1 MAAKRKRKI
10 RVAFRKNRQKR
21 TRSGDLTRQ
30 IHSQLDELDQLETG
44 ERISGKGELTRHRT
58 IIAEEDGDG
67 SIPLRQVDESACLKG
82 RVRYAIGANNCQVET
97 PDGRLYQCTVRRVL
111 RTLLRQTRSPVVA
124 GDIVLFQPEGDAEGV
139 IERVEPRRGTLSRVS
154 RGLEHVI
161 AANSDQALI
170 VGSAAEPQLKPS
182 LIDRFLVSAGK
193 GGLHV
198 IICINKVDLA
208 DAAALQPLAGTY
220 ARLGYD
226 VVLTSATEG
235 YGVDHVKRL
244 LRGRQTLIA
253 GQSGVGKS
261 SLLNAIQPGLGL
273 ATSSVSRDSGKGRHT
288 TRVAEL
294 FPLAEGGAVIDTP
307 GIRQFELWDVI
318 AEEVE
323 AYFVEF
329 RPFVA
334 MCRFPDCSH
343 THEDGCAVKQ
353 AVVECRIARQRYE
366 SYVRIMSGDS

>member
-1 MAAKRKRKI
+1 MAGKRKKKI

-30 IHSQLDELDQLETG
+30 IRNDLDELDQIESG

-58 IIAEEDGDG
+58 IIADEDGTG
-67 SIPLRQVDESACLKG
+67 VLRQVDEAACLRG
-82 RVRYAIGANNCQVET
+82 RVRSAIGANNCQVET
-97 PDGRLYQCTVRRVL
+97 PDGKLYQCTVRRVL
-111 RTLLRQTRSPVVA
+111 RTLLRQARSPVVA
-124 GDIVLFQPEGDAEGV
+124 GDLVLFQPEGDSTGV
-139 IERVEPRRGTLSRVS
+139 IERVEPRHGTLSRVS

-208 DAAALQPLAGTY
+208 DAATLQPVAGMY
-220 ARLGYD
+220 GRLGYD
-226 VVLTSATEG
+226 VVMTSATEG
-235 YGVDHVKRL
+235 HGVDHLRRL
-244 LRGRQTLIA
+244 LQGRQTLVA

-261 SLLNAIQPGLGL
+261 SLLNAVQPGLGR
-273 ATSSVSRDSGKGRHT
+273 AISGVSRDSGKGRHT
-288 TRVAEL
+288 TRVTEL
-294 FPLAEGGAVIDTP
+294 IPLADGGSVIDTP

-323 AYFVEF
+323 AYFIEF

-334 MCRFPDCSH
+334 LCRFPDCSH
-343 THEDGCAVKQ
+343 THEDDCAVKQ
-353 AVVECRIARQRYE
+353 AVAEGRIAAHRYE
-366 SYVRIMSGDS
+366 SYVRIMS

>member
-1 MAAKRKRKI
+1 MADKRKKKV

-21 TRSGDLTRQ
+21 TRSGNLTRQ
-30 IHSQLDELDQLETG
+30 IRDDLDELDQFDTG

-58 IIAEEDGDG
+58 IIADDEGGDV
-67 SIPLRQVDESACLKG
+67 LRKVDESACLKG
-82 RVRYAIGANNCQVET
+82 RVRFAIGANNCQVET

-111 RTLLRQTRSPVVA
+111 RTLLRQTRSPVVT
-124 GDIVLFQPEGDAEGV
+124 GDNVLFQPEGDAEGV

-198 IICINKVDLA
+198 IICINKVDLT
-208 DAAALQPLAGTY
+208 DAAALQTVAGTY

-226 VVLTSATEG
+226 VVMTSAIEG
-235 YGVDHVKRL
+235 HGVDHLRRL
-244 LRGRQTLIA
+244 LHGRQTLVA

-261 SLLNAIQPGLGL
+261 SLLNAIQPGLGR

-288 TRVAEL
+288 TRVTEL
-294 FPLAEGGAVIDTP
+294 FPLTEGGAVIDTP

-318 AEEVE
+318 SEEVE
-323 AYFVEF
+323 AFFIEF

-343 THEDGCAVKQ
+343 THEDGCAVKR
-353 AVVECRIARQRYE
+353 AVADGHISRLRYE